1 MGHTAKEEVLSS
13 MKTSTSPFR
22 VLSIIAALAGLL
34 VMGGNGM
41 HWWGAILPTGMH
53 LGVILP
59 DSMHWW

>member
-1 MGHTAKEEVLSS
+1 